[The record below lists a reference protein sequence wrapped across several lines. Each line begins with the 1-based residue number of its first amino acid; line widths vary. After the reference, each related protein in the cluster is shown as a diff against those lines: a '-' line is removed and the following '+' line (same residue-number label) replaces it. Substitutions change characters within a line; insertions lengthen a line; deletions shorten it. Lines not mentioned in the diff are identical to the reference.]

1 MTWHGTSRDKKSLN
15 HECLILMLF
24 FVQPYMHQRLREGL
38 FQFHMPAK
46 TFMAYLHAKQFAER
60 SDNMLVVKNNNHRSS

>member
-1 MTWHGTSRDKKSLN
+1 
-15 HECLILMLF
+15 MLF

-60 SDNMLVVKNNNHRSS
+60 SDNMW